1 MTTDTTATDRVVHIA
16 VIGAGWWSQ
25 GWHLPHLARNPR
37 AKIAAIID
45 ASDRPT
51 SNLNPHLLTL
61 QQLSELY
68 QAPIYRSMDDV
79 WQDPTNRVDGVI
91 VATPHATHYAMAR
104 RLLERTHGGV
114 HIFMEKPMT
123 TDVREALILHQRLQE
138 QQQEQQQQHLPPT
151 AFLVNHSANYRLQAK
166 KAREILQSGAIGDI
180 RHITCFMASPLLWIF
195 DDASNTGWN
204 EPNGTMLGN
213 GFAWGQSCH
222 ILGWVYHVCPNLVP
236 ESVFCAMNH
245 SDATGADVSHSA
257 TVMCR
262 DTTTTNNSTTNNNTI
277 TTMSVSGTT
286 YLPGNE
292 HATPPVGKHIMVHIY
307 GTHGALLYG
316 GQDGDPTSGRLEL
329 RRHGNGHAEFPCG
342 PDVGF
347 AFENTDRHGDGPESM
362 QAFLDA
368 CQGKR
373 DHYVGA
379 DSLVGLRTVQTVE
392 AMYRSHA
399 SKMLEHVVTKI

>member
-1 MTTDTTATDRVVHIA
+1 MTTDTTMTTDRVVQVHIA

-45 ASDRPT
+45 TSDHPT
-51 SNLNPHLLTL
+51 STLNPHLLSL
-61 QQLSELY
+61 QQLSQLY
-68 QAPIYRSMDDV
+68 QAPIYRSMDDL
-79 WQDPTNRVDGVI
+79 WQDPNNRIDGVI
-91 VATPHATHYAMAR
+91 VATPHASHYDMAH
-104 RLLERTHGGV
+104 RLMERTHSGV

-123 TDVREALILHQRLQE
+123 TDVREALQLHQRLQQHHH
-138 QQQEQQQQHLPPT
+138 QQQKQNIPPT
-151 AFLVNHSANYRLQAK
+151 AFLINHSANYRLQTK
-166 KAREILQSGAIGDI
+166 KAREIIQSGTIGDI

-195 DDASNTGWN
+195 DDESNTGWN
-204 EPNGTMLGN
+204 EPNGTMQGN

-245 SDATGADVSHSA
+245 SDTTGADVSHSA
-257 TVMCR
+257 TVLCR
-262 DTTTTNNSTTNNNTI
+262 SNKHSNSHAI

-286 YLPGNE
+286 YLPGDA
-292 HATPPVGKHIMVHIY
+292 HATPPVGKHILIHIY
-307 GTHGALLYG
+307 GTQGALLYG
-316 GQDGDPTSGRLEL
+316 GQDHDPTSGRLEL
-329 RRHGNGHAEFPCG
+329 RQHMTGTPEFPCD

-347 AFENTDRHGDGPESM
+347 AFENTDPNGDGPESM

-368 CQGKR
+368 CQGKQ
-373 DHYVGA
+373 DYYVGA

-399 SKMLEHVVTKI
+399 SKQLEQVVEC